1 MSHTI
6 LAVDDSV
13 TLRKVLEI
21 TFAGTDMRCITAAS
35 ADAAIER
42 VRAEKPQLV
51 IADVSMD
58 PKTGYDLCA
67 MVKQAAPG
75 TRVIILS
82 SKHNPYDAARGA
94 AVGADDHMD
103 KPFDT
108 QQMIDRARKVIESK
122 GDAPAAAAPGPTGRQ
137 PTQPSI
143 PALQPPAP
151 PARAKTLMFGHGGGA
166 NVPNFMPKGAGA
178 PPAAAPLAA
187 PPAAE
192 PKAAAP
198 VAKTH
203 VTPPAGIPAAAP
215 VRGMT
220 QTTPSAAIPAGI
232 AVAQAAAH
240 AVDAAVAHKLDG
252 LGLTPQQAE
261 AVLALSR
268 EVVERVVWE
277 VVPVL
282 AETLI
287 KEELARLTK

>member
-21 TFAGTDMRCITAAS
+21 TFAGTDMRCTTAAS

-108 QQMIDRARKVIESK
+108 QQMIDKARKVIESK

-166 NVPNFMPKGAGA
+166 NVPNFMPKGVGA
-178 PPAAAPLAA
+178 PAAAP
-187 PPAAE
+187 PAVEAR
-192 PKAAAP
+192 AAAP
-198 VAKTH
+198 AAKTH
-203 VTPPAGIPAAAP
+203 PTPPTGVPAAAP

-240 AVDAAVAHKLDG
+240 AVDAAAAHKLDG
-252 LGLTPQQAE
+252 LGLTSQQVE

-268 EVVERVVWE
+268 ELVERVVWE